1 MKGGGG
7 KHEHAKKKPSF
18 SDSQVSLPHKP
29 PNVEEKDFRAYRAHS
44 RRGNVLTPFTSGPPE
59 QPDPL
64 HTAPHAYVLAPSV
77 HAFPQF
83 QIEGFETLTR
93 RGGVGVALT
102 SARYWVTGALG
113 AVVALDAD
121 ERHAASTKAV

>member
-1 MKGGGG
+1 MKGGG
-7 KHEHAKKKPSF
+7 EALAREKKPSF

-29 PNVEEKDFRAYRAHS
+29 PNVEEKDFRASRAHS
-44 RRGNVLTPFTSGPPE
+44 SKEIVLRPFTSGPPE

-83 QIEGFETLTR
+83 DIEGFETLTR

-102 SARYWVTGALG
+102 FARYWVTGALG
-113 AVVALDAD
+113 AVVALDTD